1 MKAILD
7 AIFPIPAQT
16 FVGILVAFLM
26 VHVILVSITICIY
39 LERKLSAWI
48 QDRIGPNRTGFDF
61 GLPVLQKLFRKFGF
75 WGLGQALADGLKFFL
90 KEDYMP
96 RGADKWLFTIAP
108 MAAAVPAF
116 IGWAVLPWGGTW
128 DFGGIDFS
136 GREWVTAGQVVFA
149 AAEVNVGFIYILAVA
164 SLSIYGIT
172 LGGWASN
179 NKYSFLGGLRSSAAM
194 ISYEIPLGLALM
206 ATLLFVGTLM
216 PSEIVRAQA
225 QGMWLVFAQPLAA
238 IVFFT
243 CIMAEANRA
252 PFDNAEAEQ
261 ELVGG
266 YHTEYSAMRFALF
279 FLAEYAHM
287 IASSALFVMLF
298 LGGYHLP
305 GLALT
310 SPDATGLL
318 AVIVKVIVFFTKA
331 MASVCFM
338 MLVRWTIPRIR
349 FDQVMKLCW
358 QVLIPL
364 GIILVV
370 GTSIMVFFGLTEW
383 WKLLGMNIVVLAGV
397 LAVAPVV
404 FNKGDL
410 NRKIPMAGSRFSPLE
425 GYEGGPGPSDPI
437 ALEDDNPFR
446 TAGARAPA

>member
-1 MKAILD
+1 MKPILD
-7 AIFPIPAQT
+7 AIFPLQAQT
-16 FVGILVAFLM
+16 FVGVVVVVVM
-26 VHVILVSITICIY
+26 VHLILGTIPICIY
-39 LERKLSAWI
+39 LERKLSGWI

-61 GLPVLQKLFRKFGF
+61 GLPLLKKLTRGFGF
-75 WGLGQALADGLKFFL
+75 WGLGQALADGVKFIL

-96 RGADKWLFTIAP
+96 KGADKWLFSLAP
-108 MAAAVPAF
+108 MAAVVPAF
-116 IGWAVLPWGGTW
+116 IGWAVLPWGGHW
-128 DFGGIDFS
+128 DFGGLEFA
-136 GREWVTAGQVVFA
+136 GREWVSSGRVLFA
-149 AAEVNVGFIYILAVA
+149 AADVNVGFIYILAVA
-164 SLSIYGIT
+164 SMSIYGIT

-194 ISYEIPLGLALM
+194 ISYEIPLGLALL

-225 QGMWLVFAQPLAA
+225 DGAWLIFAQPLAA
-238 IVFFT
+238 IVFYV

-287 IASSALFVMLF
+287 IASSAFFVLMF

-305 GLALT
+305 GVALT

-318 AVIVKVIVFFTKA
+318 AVLAKVVVFFTKA

-349 FDQVMKLCW
+349 FDQVLKLCW
-358 QVLIPL
+358 QALIPV
-364 GIILVV
+364 GMVLVV
-370 GTSIMVFFGLTEW
+370 GTSLMLFFDQTAW
-383 WKLLGMNIVVLAGV
+383 WKMLGMNILVLAG
-397 LAVAPVV
+397 LLSIAPLV

-410 NRKIPMAGSRFSPLE
+410 NKRIPMAGSRFSPLP
-425 GYEGGPGPSDPI
+425 GFEGGTEPTDAI
-437 ALEDDNPFR
+437 ALDDDNPFR
-446 TAGARAPA
+446 AAGHSPA

>member
-1 MKAILD
+1 MD
-7 AIFPIPAQT
+7 
-16 FVGILVAFLM
+16 GILIAKIIIAL
-26 VHVILVSITICIY
+26 VIMQMLLGLIAYLIL
-39 LERKLSAWI
+39 LERKTAAWI
-48 QDRIGPNRTGFDF
+48 QDRLGPNRVGPQ
-61 GLPVLQKLFRKFGF
+61 GLLQPI
-75 WGLGQALADGLKFFL
+75 ADGVKFIL

-108 MAAAVPAF
+108 MAAVVPAF
-116 IGWAVLPWGGTW
+116 VGWAVLPWGGTW
-128 DFGGIDFS
+128 DFGGITLA
-136 GREWVTAGQVVFA
+136 GREWVSSGQVVFA
-149 AAEVNVGFIYILAVA
+149 AANVNVGFIYILAVA

-225 QGMWLVFAQPLAA
+225 DGAWLIFAQPLAA
-238 IVFFT
+238 IVFYT

-305 GLALT
+305 GIALT
-310 SPDATGLL
+310 SPDATGII
-318 AVIVKVIVFFTKA
+318 AVIVKVLVFFTKA
-331 MASVCFM
+331 MISVCFM
-338 MLVRWTIPRIR
+338 MLIRWTIPRIR

-370 GTSIMVFFGLTEW
+370 ATSLMLYFNRTAW
-383 WKLLGMNIVVLAGV
+383 WEMLGMNILVLAGV
-397 LAVAPVV
+397 LAVAPIV

-410 NRKIPMAGSRFSPLE
+410 NKKIPMAGSRFSPLE
-425 GYEGGPGPSDPI
+425 GHEGGTSPNDPI
-437 ALEDDNPFR
+437 ALDDDNPFR
-446 TAGARAPA
+446 AGATGARAPA

>member
-1 MKAILD
+1 MVPVLD
-7 AIFPIPAQT
+7 FIFPLSAQT
-16 FVGILVAFLM
+16 FVGVVVVVVM
-26 VHVILVSITICIY
+26 VHAILGTIPLCIY

-61 GLPVLQKLFRKFGF
+61 GLPLLKQITRGFGF
-75 WGLGQALADGLKFFL
+75 WGLGQALADGLKFIL

-96 RGADKWLFTIAP
+96 KGADKWLFSIAP
-108 MAAAVPAF
+108 MAAVIPAF

-128 DFGGIDFS
+128 DFGGIAFA
-136 GREWVTAGQVVFA
+136 GREWVTSGRVVFA
-149 AAEVNVGFIYILAVA
+149 AAEVNIGIIYVLAVA

-194 ISYEIPLGLALM
+194 ISYEIPLGLSLM

-225 QGMWLVFAQPLAA
+225 TGVWLILAQPVAA
-238 IVFFT
+238 IVFYV

-287 IASSALFVMLF
+287 IASSALFVMIF

-305 GLALT
+305 GVALT
-310 SPDATGLL
+310 SPESTGLL
-318 AVIVKVIVFFTKA
+318 AVVVKTVVFFSKA

-364 GIILVV
+364 GIVMVV
-370 GTSIMVFFGLTEW
+370 GTSIMLFFDRTAW
-383 WKLLGMNIVVLAGV
+383 WEMLGMNILILAGV
-397 LAVAPVV
+397 LAVAPIA

-410 NRKIPMAGSRFSPLE
+410 NRRIPMAGSRFSPLE
-425 GYEGGPGPSDPI
+425 GHEGGSAPTDAI
-437 ALEDDNPFR
+437 ALDDDNPFKS
-446 TAGARAPA
+446 GARAPA

>member
-1 MKAILD
+1 MDRMLD
-7 AIFPIPAQT
+7 ALFPISAQT
-16 FVGILVAFLM
+16 FVGI
-26 VHVILVSITICIY
+26 ITIVVMLHVVLITIANCIY
-39 LERKLSAWI
+39 LERKISAWI

-61 GLPVLQKLFRKFGF
+61 GLPALKKLFRGFGF
-75 WGLGQALADGLKFFL
+75 WGLGQALADGLKFLL

-96 RGADKWLFTIAP
+96 KGADRWLFSVAP
-108 MAAAVPAF
+108 MASMIPAF
-116 IGWAVLPWGGTW
+116 IGWAVLPWGGQF
-128 DFGGIDFS
+128 DFGGIEFA
-136 GREWVTAGQVVFA
+136 GRVWVSEGRAVVAGGL
-149 AAEVNVGFIYILAVA
+149 VNVGFIYILAVA

-194 ISYEIPLGLALM
+194 ISYEIPMGLCLL
-206 ATLLFVGTLM
+206 ATLLFAGSLM
-216 PSEIVRAQA
+216 PHEIARMQA
-225 QGMWLVFAQPLAA
+225 DGVWLILAQPLAA
-238 IVFFT
+238 IVFYV

-287 IASSALFVMLF
+287 IASSAFFVLLF

-305 GLALT
+305 GVALT
-310 SPDATGLL
+310 SPDATGIL
-318 AVIVKVIVFFTKA
+318 AVLVKVVVFFTKA
-331 MASVCFM
+331 VASVCFM

-358 QVLIPL
+358 QALIPL

-370 GTSIMVFFGLTEW
+370 GTSIMLYFDYTAW
-383 WKLLGMNIVVLAGV
+383 WQMLGMNILVLALV
-397 LAVAPVV
+397 LVVAPVA

-410 NRKIPMAGSRFSPLE
+410 NKRVPLAGSRFSPAA
-425 GYEGGPGPSDPI
+425 GFEGGSAPSHPM
-437 ALEDDNPFR
+437 ALDDDNPFR
-446 TAGARAPA
+446 STARTPA

>member
-1 MKAILD
+1 MNSILD
-7 AIFPIPAQT
+7 AILPIPAQT
-16 FVGILVAFLM
+16 FVGVAVAVVM
-26 VHVILVSITICIY
+26 IHVILVSITVCIY

-61 GLPVLQKLFRKFGF
+61 GLPLLKKLFRGFGF

-96 RGADKWLFTIAP
+96 KGADKWLFTIAP
-108 MAAAVPAF
+108 MAAAIPAF
-116 IGWAVLPWGGTW
+116 IGWAVLPWGGSW
-128 DFGGIDFS
+128 DFGGIALG
-136 GREWVTAGQVVFA
+136 GRAWVAAGHVVVA
-149 AAEVNVGFIYILAVA
+149 GAVVNVGFIYILAVA

-194 ISYEIPLGLALM
+194 ISYEIPMGLSLL

-216 PSEIVRAQA
+216 PHEIVRAQA
-225 QGMWLVFAQPLAA
+225 EGVWLILAQPIAA
-238 IVFFT
+238 VLFFV

-287 IASSALFVMLF
+287 IASSSLFTMLF

-305 GLALT
+305 GVGLT
-310 SPDATGLL
+310 SPEATGIV
-318 AVIVKVIVFFTKA
+318 AVIVKLVVFFTKA
-331 MASVCFM
+331 MGCVVFM

-358 QVLIPL
+358 QALIPVAL
-364 GIILVV
+364 VVVV
-370 GTSIMVFFGLTEW
+370 GTSVMLFFHRTAW
-383 WKLLGMNIVVLAGV
+383 WEMLGMNIIVMAGV
-397 LAVAPVV
+397 LVVAPVV

-410 NRKIPMAGSRFSPLE
+410 NKRIPMAGSRFSPMP
-425 GYEGGPGPSDPI
+425 GYDVATAPSDPM
-437 ALEDDNPFR
+437 ALDDDNPFR
-446 TAGARAPA
+446 AAGRSPA